1 VDGWVIGEEK
11 CSLPGLA
18 GMRTTM
24 ACILVVA
31 LAVVLAAVTATLSSD
46 PEWRY
51 LGADSNGAAVETVVL
66 VHEGF

>member
-1 VDGWVIGEEK
+1 
-11 CSLPGLA
+11 
-18 GMRTTM
+18 MRTTM